1 MDSIATPPLVP
12 LQKTSTTFA
21 DAFIASDN
29 NFNLI
34 RMIAA
39 SIVLFSHCFLATGIP
54 NREPFIKL
62 GNYDAGGGWGVSI
75 FFVIS
80 GFLVTRS
87 VLSHGTFDYL
97 LSRIIRIVPALAL
110 VTIVT
115 VFLIGPL
122 ETTETTSEYFLSRQ
136 TWRYLLN
143 IDVFDLTYNLPG
155 VFMSNPHAGIVNV
168 SLWTL
173 PLECGFYIFLPLMV
187 AVGALKP
194 RASLVAP
201 FVLIIVYSVIVFYF
215 HMDWNNGGG
224 VLFRGAPLYP
234 TVRYSLFFLIGSC
247 CWIWRDKIVY
257 SHSFALLMLGI
268 LYLFASQPFRIA
280 AYYVALP
287 YLVMYA
293 AFTKIWLLDKY
304 QKIGDYSY
312 GTYIFAFPVQQSI
325 VATMGTSMGPLM
337 LCAFAAPITF
347 CLAFLSWRFVEHPA
361 LQLRRQ
367 LFRQEE
373 FRGVPGHDQRQRL
386 NIR

>member
-1 MDSIATPPLVP
+1 MKRPAPSFKVNGFSKTAPTEMIAWAPRAGQLVGEMGVVENQPRSATVRAASKVEAEFP

-39 SIVLFSHCFLATGIP
+39 SIVLFSHCFLLTGIP
-54 NREPFIKL
+54 NREPFLKL
-62 GNYDAGGGWGVSI
+62 GNYDTGGGWGVSI

-87 VLSHGTFDYL
+87 ALSHGTFDYL

-115 VFLIGPL
+115 VFLIGSL
-122 ETTETTSEYFLSRQ
+122 ETTETTSEYFLSKQ

-155 VFMSNPHAGIVNV
+155 VFMSNPEAGIVNA

-187 AVGALKP
+187 AVGAVKP
-194 RASLVAP
+194 RASLVAL

-215 HMDWNNGGG
+215 HIDSNNEGG
-224 VLFRGAPLYP
+224 VLFFRGASISNS
-234 TVRYSLFFLIGSC
+234 SLFSVLFN
-247 CWIWRDKIVY
+247 R
-257 SHSFALLMLGI
+257 I
-268 LYLFASQPFRIA
+268 L
-280 AYYVALP
+280 
-287 YLVMYA
+287 
-293 AFTKIWLLDKY
+293 LLD
-304 QKIGDYSY
+304 
-312 GTYIFAFPVQQSI
+312 
-325 VATMGTSMGPLM
+325 
-337 LCAFAAPITF
+337 
-347 CLAFLSWRFVEHPA
+347 LA
-361 LQLRRQ
+361 
-367 LFRQEE
+367 
-373 FRGVPGHDQRQRL
+373 
-386 NIR
+386 